1 MKIRLIEVI
10 SCKREMRLLM
20 MFESLILINHPLT
33 FIQGVITQSA
43 ILCPTLP
50 INRQLCLV
58 ALKSF
63 TDVLEL
69 LKQVKLQ
76 LSDVVGA
83 VEFLDGASMRIV
95 NTQLGLK
102 NPLNKDYE
110 FYALVEVVSS
120 TEGSQNDER
129 LFSFLSSTEKLVI
142 VSLIPTGIYINLRS
156 NLIQSFVYNWHNL
169 LGWSSTPR

>member
-1 MKIRLIEVI
+1 M
-10 SCKREMRLLM
+10 
-20 MFESLILINHPLT
+20 
-33 FIQGVITQSA
+33 
-43 ILCPTLP
+43 
-50 INRQLCLV
+50 

-120 TEGSQNDER
+120 TEGS
-129 LFSFLSSTEKLVI
+129 
-142 VSLIPTGIYINLRS
+142 
-156 NLIQSFVYNWHNL
+156 
-169 LGWSSTPR
+169 